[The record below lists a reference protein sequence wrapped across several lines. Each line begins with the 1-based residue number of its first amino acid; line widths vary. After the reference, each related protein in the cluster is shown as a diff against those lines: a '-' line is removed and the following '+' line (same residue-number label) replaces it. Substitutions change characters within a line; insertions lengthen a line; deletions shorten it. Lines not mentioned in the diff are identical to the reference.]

1 MDLTDLSGHL
11 QKAVEENPA
20 LEYNPPQK
28 SVHDYAMQVR
38 ARHRASRG
46 EARKMVQAGA
56 VLVGEN
62 KVTDIDACI
71 EASQIGSD
79 GLLLRK
85 GKKNY
90 CRLILK

>member
-38 ARHRASRG
+38 ARHRAGRG
-46 EARKMVQAGA
+46 ETPIPEAAAPVDVMEDLQQQLRLSALDAATRRAAVQM
-56 VLVGEN
+56 
-62 KVTDIDACI
+62 
-71 EASQIGSD
+71 
-79 GLLLRK
+79 LRQLTPQ
-85 GKKNY
+85 G
-90 CRLILK
+90 